1 MAGHGMT
8 MKPLQGVS
16 FDIGT
21 KRAVSYFLS
30 DDEEC
35 KLTLMLAELVN
46 DDEANGLAATRM
58 TVAVEV
64 GKAARLDTA
73 EGKSLEF
80 KCQPGG
86 QEMSIDVSSASGR
99 FGGQG
104 EKGAVSARVLRL
116 AKKAKWSQSERLIPS
131 VRGMSFINALVI
143 ELIRSPGRAND
154 QASCAGQLLA
164 RLTSRGPTFVGCSM
178 HSAGYD

>member
-1 MAGHGMT
+1 MLLRKMTLFAIAFAGISVAAGPSMGADPGLPLT
-8 MKPLQGVS
+8 IRPLQGVS

-30 DDEEC
+30 DDHAC

-46 DDEANGLAATRM
+46 DDEANGLAATRV

-64 GKAARLDTA
+64 DKAAHLDTA

-86 QEMSIDVSSASGR
+86 QEMSIDV
-99 FGGQG
+99 
-104 EKGAVSARVLRL
+104 
-116 AKKAKWSQSERLIPS
+116 
-131 VRGMSFINALVI
+131 I
-143 ELIRSPGRAND
+143 EPGRI
-154 QASCAGQLLA
+154 LA
-164 RLTSRGPTFVGCSM
+164 PSK
-178 HSAGYD
+178 

>member
-1 MAGHGMT
+1 VADPSMARAT
-8 MKPLQGVS
+8 DPAPPLTIRPLQGAS

-86 QEMSIDVSSASGR
+86 QEMSID
-99 FGGQG
+99 
-104 EKGAVSARVLRL
+104 
-116 AKKAKWSQSERLIPS
+116 I
-131 VRGMSFINALVI
+131 I
-143 ELIRSPGRAND
+143 EPGRI
-154 QASCAGQLLA
+154 LA
-164 RLTSRGPTFVGCSM
+164 PSR
-178 HSAGYD
+178 

>member
-1 MAGHGMT
+1 MLLRKRTVLVIAFTGVSAMAGYGMT
-8 MKPLQGVS
+8 RAANPTSPLTMNPLQGVS

-86 QEMSIDVSSASGR
+86 QEMSIDV
-99 FGGQG
+99 
-104 EKGAVSARVLRL
+104 
-116 AKKAKWSQSERLIPS
+116 
-131 VRGMSFINALVI
+131 I
-143 ELIRSPGRAND
+143 EPGRI
-154 QASCAGQLLA
+154 LA
-164 RLTSRGPTFVGCSM
+164 PSR
-178 HSAGYD
+178 

>member
-1 MAGHGMT
+1 MLLRKRTILAIAFAGAFTGVSAMAGYGMT
-8 MKPLQGVS
+8 MKPLHGVS

-86 QEMSIDVSSASGR
+86 QEMSID
-99 FGGQG
+99 
-104 EKGAVSARVLRL
+104 
-116 AKKAKWSQSERLIPS
+116 I
-131 VRGMSFINALVI
+131 I
-143 ELIRSPGRAND
+143 EPGRI
-154 QASCAGQLLA
+154 LA
-164 RLTSRGPTFVGCSM
+164 PSR
-178 HSAGYD
+178 

>member
-1 MAGHGMT
+1 MLLRKRTLHAIAFAGISVVAGLSLARAADPGPLT
-8 MKPLQGVS
+8 IRPLQGAS

-46 DDEANGLAATRM
+46 DDEAHGLAATRM

-86 QEMSIDVSSASGR
+86 QEMSIDV
-99 FGGQG
+99 
-104 EKGAVSARVLRL
+104 
-116 AKKAKWSQSERLIPS
+116 
-131 VRGMSFINALVI
+131 I
-143 ELIRSPGRAND
+143 EPGRI
-154 QASCAGQLLA
+154 LA
-164 RLTSRGPTFVGCSM
+164 PSR
-178 HSAGYD
+178 